1 MKSVFAKSVAGAGA
15 LLALAGASAALAGV
29 FYQGS
34 PGIGDP
40 YFPKMGNGGY
50 DVSTYDVFLSYK
62 ASGEVRSA
70 TTITAVADTDEGA
83 PSAGAAMN
91 RFNFD
96 FRGPEVTQVRVDG
109 EAANWSRA
117 GQELR
122 IRPATP
128 ILDGA
133 SFSAKV
139 KYEGKPKQ
147 VLNPDGS
154 RDGWTRTSDG
164 VVALGQPQAVP
175 SFLPV
180 SDHPTDKALWQIE
193 LKVPHNKTG
202 ISNGVLQG
210 GIDRSGPKT
219 ITRWAVNQ
227 PMPSYLAV
235 VAIGRFDVDRGMVR
249 GIPYLS
255 AVDSSAGGPSVLGN
269 LFDKTRKAHRFLEE
283 VAGPYPFDVTGGL
296 VDPSSLGFALENQTR
311 SYYPSSPNLQL
322 VIHEVAHQWYG
333 DSVAVTE
340 WDEIWLNEGFATY
353 MEWLYEEEQGG
364 ETVANRFV
372 RIYNANGP
380 GSSFWSPPPAAPGG
394 PQNLFDFAVYDRG
407 AMALQVLRSKIG
419 NADFRDVLMR
429 WAQENEYGNAS
440 TQDLYDLIEDE
451 TGAPRPNSFDRWLYE
466 EGRPSC
472 PIC

>member
-1 MKSVFAKSVAGAGA
+1 MKSILAKSVTGAGA
-15 LLALAGASAALAGV
+15 VLALAGTSAAIAGG
-29 FYQGS
+29 FFQGS
-34 PGIGDP
+34 AGIGDP

-50 DVSTYDVFLSYK
+50 DASTYDVLISYR
-62 ASGEVRSA
+62 ASGKVRSA
-70 TTITAVADTDEGA
+70 TTMTAVADTDEGA
-83 PSAGAAMN
+83 PSAGPAMN
-91 RFNFD
+91 RFNLD

-109 EAANWSRA
+109 EAADWSRA

-122 IRPATP
+122 ITPATP

-133 SFSAKV
+133 PFSAKV
-139 KYEGKPKQ
+139 RYEGKPKQ

-164 VVALGQPQAVP
+164 VSALGQPQAVP

-193 LKVPHNKTG
+193 LRVPGSKTG

-210 GIDRSGPKT
+210 GIDRSGSKT
-219 ITRWAVNQ
+219 VTRWAVDQ
-227 PMPSYLAV
+227 PMPSYLVV
-235 VAIGRFDVDRGMVR
+235 VAIGRFDIDRGMVR
-249 GIPYLS
+249 GIPYLG
-255 AVDSSAGGPSVLGN
+255 AVDSSIKNSVGGKLLDN
-269 LFDKTRKAHRFLEE
+269 TRKAHRFLED

-311 SYYPSSPNLQL
+311 SYYPSSPSLQL
-322 VIHEVAHQWYG
+322 VIHEIAHQWYG

-364 ETVANRFV
+364 ESVADRFV

-380 GSSFWSPPPAAPGG
+380 SSSFWSPPPAAPGG
-394 PQNLFDFAVYDRG
+394 PQNLFDLAVYDRG
-407 AMALQVLRSKIG
+407 AMALQVLRSEIG
-419 NADFRDVLMR
+419 NGDFRDVLWR

-451 TGAPRPNSFDRWLYE
+451 TGEPRPDSFDRWLYE